1 MSKKIDWHIGCS
13 GFHYKEWKDTFYPK
27 GLPAT
32 KWFTYYN
39 EHFNTFEINATF
51 YRTPTLKSLLKWY
64 SDSHADFLFSVKAP
78 RIITHYKKFQNSL
91 QDITDFYA
99 LISEGLQEKLS
110 CILFQLPPSFSYTE
124 ERLNNIITQLNPSFI
139 NVVEFRHTSWW
150 NKDVYKA
157 FEKNNITFCNVSYP
171 NFPDDIIAT
180 SPIYYFRFH
189 GVPELYR
196 SAYSHEYL
204 ATVIKKI
211 KTENIKSAWLYF
223 NNTAGLGAIENANYI
238 KSIV

>member
-1 MSKKIDWHIGCS
+1 M
-13 GFHYKEWKDTFYPK
+13 
-27 GLPAT
+27 
-32 KWFTYYN
+32 
-39 EHFNTFEINATF
+39 
-51 YRTPTLKSLLKWY
+51 
-64 SDSHADFLFSVKAP
+64 
-78 RIITHYKKFQNSL
+78 
-91 QDITDFYA
+91 
-99 LISEGLQEKLS
+99 
-110 CILFQLPPSFSYTE
+110 
-124 ERLNNIITQLNPSFI
+124 
-139 NVVEFRHTSWW
+139 
-150 NKDVYKA
+150 YKA